1 MLTTKIQNFD
11 KRVKLERFLID
22 AYYLGLSLKEL
33 ARDANFPPASACD
46 LGGDFLLAWARMV
59 EQSLR
64 GTPEDPSGAC
74 AAALSTPIT
83 KAPQS
88 E

>member
-11 KRVKLERFLID
+11 KVAKLERFLID

-33 ARDANFPPASACD
+33 ARDEDFPAANACC

-64 GTPEDPSGAC
+64 MTPEGPSGAGG
-74 AAALSTPIT
+74 AAASTPIA
-83 KAPQS
+83 KAP
-88 E
+88 EAK